1 VAACVQLSL
10 SSLQVFLTAYKYSN
24 VKLNT
29 NLMYYYKYVY
39 YYFVPDMDVK
49 YCDQLAYVRSRIS
62 IN

>member
-1 VAACVQLSL
+1 
-10 SSLQVFLTAYKYSN
+10 
-24 VKLNT
+24 
-29 NLMYYYKYVY
+29 MYYYKYVY